1 MINSYDINSMYPTNT
16 AVDGLARRIQLRNE
30 EHRMRVLNKKYWPHH
45 ITVGD
50 TQAAERW
57 CYDNIPGKRWRNVGP
72 YFAFKHSDDATM
84 FALRWS

>member
-1 MINSYDINSMYPTNT
+1 
-16 AVDGLARRIQLRNE
+16 
-30 EHRMRVLNKKYWPHH
+30 MRVLNKKYWPHH